1 MNIKEISIVAKLT
14 LIQVQ
19 GIVWNRDGVGMESLL
34 FVGLV
39 CFFIILLLV
48 TSGCLFYLNCICCWL
63 QLKMIFVYSLFQRN
77 VSPILLTLQVAGV
90 IDPATSDDVSNA
102 FWPQVLAFKY
112 KITS

>member
-1 MNIKEISIVAKLT
+1 MYIKEISIVAKLT
-14 LIQVQ
+14 LIKVQ

-39 CFFIILLLV
+39 SFFIIILLLV

-77 VSPILLTLQVAGV
+77 VSPILLTLQVARV
-90 IDPATSDDVSNA
+90 IDPATSDNM
-102 FWPQVLAFKY
+102 FQMLFGLKF
-112 KITS
+112 